1 MKREDFKKK
10 IVRKDGGFVFQSE
23 WWNIIKNKSDDY
35 KAWFFDVV
43 MAFGIFG
50 RILDDMPNGMKKDM
64 EHVIDALYTE
74 ICYGDNPLKYNL
86 SDEELE
92 QLRFEK
98 NSFDDDVREIRNE
111 GSL

>member
-10 IVRKDGGFVFQSE
+10 IVRKGGGFVFQSE

-50 RILDDMPNGMKKDM
+50 RILDDMPNGMKKDV

-74 ICYGDNPLKYNL
+74 ICYGDNSLKYNL

-98 NSFDDDVREIRNE
+98 NSFDDDVREIRNG